1 LAKPNPE
8 KLATQIKNMQ
18 QELGDLQKALAEL
31 VDALIEEE
39 KPGPKKIKDLKNLK
53 KQVLTTEPAPLK
65 VKVIKNKEQKN
76 KTPKTTKPEN
86 PKKKTTKKKA
96 TKKTTTKKA

>member
-1 LAKPNPE
+1 
-8 KLATQIKNMQ
+8 MQ